1 KAKKEAV
8 KLEASEVDEVIER
21 MRAGFAAKQPVERAA
36 KDGDEVKID
45 FVGKIDGEA
54 FDGGTGNDYDL
65 KLGSNTFIPGFESG
79 IVGHKAGEAFDV
91 EVEFPKDYH
100 AANLKG
106 KPAVFTVTLKE
117 VNEVT
122 LPEVDDEFAAKAGP
136 FTSADE
142 LKADIERELTE
153 QKERSATDKLKD
165 DLVAELIEKSTL
177 TAPEVLV
184 QDQMRSIEQDMAQN
198 LMYQGLG
205 LEQYLESQGFS
216 DRETWQE
223 KEVKPAAEKRVK
235 AGLVLAELSKQEKIE
250 ATDKELEEH
259 VALYKQQYGGADS
272 EAAKQFDSPEARQ
285 QIANRLLTEKTVDR
299 LVELNSK

>member
-1 KAKKEAV
+1 VKKYVPGQSLEFTAEVEVLPKVTLGDYKSLKAKKEAV

-106 KPAVFTVTLKE
+106 KDRKSTRLNSSHVKISYAVFCLK
-117 VNEVT
+117 
-122 LPEVDDEFAAKAGP
+122 K
-136 FTSADE
+136 
-142 LKADIERELTE
+142 K
-153 QKERSATDKLKD
+153 
-165 DLVAELIEKSTL
+165 
-177 TAPEVLV
+177 
-184 QDQMRSIEQDMAQN
+184 
-198 LMYQGLG
+198 
-205 LEQYLESQGFS
+205 
-216 DRETWQE
+216 
-223 KEVKPAAEKRVK
+223 
-235 AGLVLAELSKQEKIE
+235 
-250 ATDKELEEH
+250 
-259 VALYKQQYGGADS
+259 
-272 EAAKQFDSPEARQ
+272 
-285 QIANRLLTEKTVDR
+285 
-299 LVELNSK
+299 